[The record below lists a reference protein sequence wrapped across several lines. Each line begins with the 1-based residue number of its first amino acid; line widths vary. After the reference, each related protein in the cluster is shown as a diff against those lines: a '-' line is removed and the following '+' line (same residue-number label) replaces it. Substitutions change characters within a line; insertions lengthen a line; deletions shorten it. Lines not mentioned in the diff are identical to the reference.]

1 MWGPELLET
10 SVSAEELRSMLA
22 VALDVSVLR
31 VRLAN
36 GAELIDSCDGHQT
49 SLKALGPLDDF
60 SKAVCWIE
68 SVESFLDT
76 SYSARLVCTCHK

>member
-1 MWGPELLET
+1 MVWGPELLET

-76 SYSARLVCTCHK
+76 